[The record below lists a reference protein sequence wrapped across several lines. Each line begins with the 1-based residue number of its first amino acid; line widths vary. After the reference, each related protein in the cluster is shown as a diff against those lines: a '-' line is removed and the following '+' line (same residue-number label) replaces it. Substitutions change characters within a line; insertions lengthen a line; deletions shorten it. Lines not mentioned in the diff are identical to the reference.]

1 MGSASMLLHLLFGQN
16 LIVAG
21 SPTATTQNVF
31 LLCLTA
37 ILKVVL
43 TAWTFGMMVC
53 GVLS

>member
-1 MGSASMLLHLLFGQN
+1 MGSASMLLRFLFRQN

-43 TAWTFGMMVC
+43 TAWTFGTMVC
-53 GVLS
+53 ALLS

>member
-1 MGSASMLLHLLFGQN
+1 MGCASMFLRLLFGHN
-16 LIVAG
+16 LIVVG

-53 GVLS
+53 ALLS